1 MFAFA
6 HAKPVDEANGPISLR
21 VQSVCH
27 DTPPWLIS
35 YSLGHKMKIRLAEK
49 SEAEAISRFVA
60 ELAVTHIGS
69 TLQVEGLENLLRSM
83 DVDSTITRMTDGFPH
98 WVALEGGAIV
108 GIAVVK
114 PPSHIYHLF
123 VRSDRQR
130 SGIGRR
136 LMNEALWFISDRCG
150 RATVTV
156 NSSLN
161 AVDAYRRFGFRN
173 AGDEVLDGAGVRF
186 QPMSRDLPSRS
197 F

>member
-1 MFAFA
+1 
-6 HAKPVDEANGPISLR
+6 
-21 VQSVCH
+21 
-27 DTPPWLIS
+27 
-35 YSLGHKMKIRLAEK
+35 MKIRLAEK
-49 SEAEAISRFVA
+49 REAEAISRFVS

-69 TLQVEGLENLLRSM
+69 TLQVGGLENLLKSM

-98 WVALEGGAIV
+98 WVAIEDGAIV

-114 PPSHIYHLF
+114 PPSHIYYLF

-161 AVDAYRRFGFRN
+161 GVGAYRRFGFRD
-173 AGDEVLDGAGVRF
+173 AGDEVVDGAGVRF
-186 QPMSRDLPSRS
+186 QPMSRDLPTRAS
-197 F
+197 

>member
-1 MFAFA
+1 
-6 HAKPVDEANGPISLR
+6 
-21 VQSVCH
+21 
-27 DTPPWLIS
+27 
-35 YSLGHKMKIRLAEK
+35 MKIRLAEK
-49 SEAEAISRFVA
+49 SEAEAITRFVS

-69 TLQVEGLENLLRSM
+69 TLQVGGLENLLRSM
-83 DVDSTITRMTDGFPH
+83 DVESITQMVDGFPH

-136 LMNEALWFISDRCG
+136 LMNEALWFISDRSG

-161 AVDAYRRFGFRN
+161 AVDAYRKFGFRN
-173 AGDEVLDGAGVRF
+173 AGMRWLTVPEFASRRCREIYHRVAPEAGLTKRWSRPRAPVL
-186 QPMSRDLPSRS
+186 RS
-197 F
+197 FP

>member
-1 MFAFA
+1 
-6 HAKPVDEANGPISLR
+6 
-21 VQSVCH
+21 
-27 DTPPWLIS
+27 
-35 YSLGHKMKIRLAEK
+35 MKIRLAEK
-49 SEAEAISRFVA
+49 SEAEAISRFVS

-69 TLQVEGLENLLRSM
+69 TLQVGGLENLLRSM
-83 DVDSTITRMTDGFPH
+83 DVESITQMVDGFPH

-130 SGIGRR
+130 SGIGQR
-136 LMNEALWFISDRCG
+136 LMNEALWFISDRSG

-161 AVDAYRRFGFRN
+161 VVDTYRKFGFRN
-173 AGDEVLDGAGVRF
+173 AGMRWFDGAGVRF
-186 QPMSRDLPSRS
+186 QPMSRDLPEAGLTKRWSRPRAPVLCS
-197 F
+197 FP